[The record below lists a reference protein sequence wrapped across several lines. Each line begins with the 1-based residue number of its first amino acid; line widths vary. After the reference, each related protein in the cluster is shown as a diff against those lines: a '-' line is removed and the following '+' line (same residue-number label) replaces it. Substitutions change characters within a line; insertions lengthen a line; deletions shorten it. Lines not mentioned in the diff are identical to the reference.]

1 MAYLVGL
8 ERCPKCGGAMS
19 SPIRSFRSPNTH
31 VQTCRNVVCLHT
43 TRTVVAPAEESR
55 PRPVSLPI
63 EPPAPAPQPRSAI
76 DLFERA
82 YERGE
87 TRKAIARQRRQL
99 RETSAN
105 DARQKQLGSADR

>member
-1 MAYLVGL
+1 MAYLVGI

-19 SPIRSFRSPNTH
+19 SPIRSFRAPNTH
-31 VQTCRNVVCLHT
+31 VQTCRNALCLQT
-43 TRTVVAPAEESR
+43 TRTVVTEAEEAR

-63 EPPAPAPQPRSAI
+63 EPPPQTRSAI

-87 TRKAIARQRRQL
+87 TRKAIARQRRQM
-99 RETSAN
+99 RETSAM
-105 DARQKQLGSADR
+105 DGRQKQLGSADR